1 MRRFLLGLT
10 LAVSIVLAWIS
21 TRTHAV
27 AGGEMAPSF
36 MDGDL
41 VVSVPTSA
49 IVPGDVVLIQD
60 PLDPSRTIMR
70 RVMAVAGQTITNA
83 KGHIKVGK
91 RRLRAAAMGDMGP
104 FLVAKETL
112 WAKRPKV
119 GHSWLTRIQTEPT
132 TYWSAEPV
140 TVPDSHLFLMA
151 DDRDQA
157 MDSRWWGPIAVD
169 RVMGVVRFR
178 WGEAHTWRPAWEFL
192 SGTAPLSA

>member
-10 LAVSIVLAWIS
+10 FSLAVALAWIS

-27 AGGEMAPSF
+27 AGDDMAPSI

-41 VVSVPTSA
+41 VVSIPTSA
-49 IVPGDVVLIQD
+49 ILPGDVVLIQD
-60 PLDPSRTIMR
+60 PLDPSRTILR
-70 RVMAVAGQTITNA
+70 RVMAVAGQEITNA

-112 WAKRPKV
+112 WAKKPAV
-119 GHSWLTRIQTEPT
+119 GSSWLTRIQAEPT
-132 TYWSAEPV
+132 THWSADPV
-140 TVPDSHLFLMA
+140 TVPDAHLFLMA

-157 MDSRWWGPIAVD
+157 VDSRWWGSIAGD
-169 RVMGVVRFR
+169 RVMGVCLLYTSPSPRD
-178 WGEAHTWRPAWEFL
+178 
-192 SGTAPLSA
+192 S